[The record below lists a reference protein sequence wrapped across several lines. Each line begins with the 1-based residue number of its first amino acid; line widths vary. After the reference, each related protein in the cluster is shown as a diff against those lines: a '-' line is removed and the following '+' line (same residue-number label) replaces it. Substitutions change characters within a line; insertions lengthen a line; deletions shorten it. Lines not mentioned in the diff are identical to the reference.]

1 MNTWQSKHHKQ
12 RSGYSPIQG
21 QSPAIREVLLAAVTL
36 FFALED
42 SISPKASSE
51 DREDAR
57 DWIVS
62 DAIHNGSCIW
72 CCRKIHINVSAVR
85 AAIGD
90 EEKLKTMLAT
100 IHGAIIG
107 SGSRRLSMVQKIMQT
122 VFGKAEP
129 TQRKISD
136 D

>member
-1 MNTWQSKHHKQ
+1 MSVNLWQKKH

-21 QSPAIREVLLAAVTL
+21 RSPTIREVLLAAATL
-36 FFALED
+36 ISALED
-42 SISPKASSE
+42 SASPKALPD
-51 DREDAR
+51 DRDDAR
-57 DWIVS
+57 EWVTS
-62 DAIHNGSCIW
+62 DAIHDGSCIW
-72 CCRKIHINVSAVR
+72 CCRKIHINVSVVR
-85 AAIGD
+85 AAIAD
-90 EEKLKTMLAT
+90 DEKLKTMLAT

-129 TQRKISD
+129 TQRKIAD